1 MRTQQDEQ
9 ISEILDDI
17 RDELENANSHNQVN
31 LPWDFYNAVRH
42 LVKEEDR
49 VELMA
54 KKWFLQILN
63 VN

>member
-54 KKWFLQILN
+54 KK
-63 VN
+63 